1 MCVCV
6 CVCVCVRERE
16 RECVCVCVCVCI
28 RHLGLFLVI
37 LYALF
42 NLYNYQGDIT
52 SKQLE
57 EHLTESMQN
66 VGKLN
71 TITAF

>member
-1 MCVCV
+1 M
-6 CVCVCVRERE
+6 CVCVRERE
-16 RECVCVCVCVCI
+16 RERESVCVYV

-57 EHLTESMQN
+57 EHLIESMQN